1 VTTTD
6 GPTKRPGPPERVID
20 ALRCPVCG
28 QELTHLGGSL
38 RCVTGHTFDIA
49 RQGYV
54 NLLAGTA
61 TAKAGTADTPAMVAD
76 RLAFL
81 GAGHYAPLADLVAE
95 RVATLGAPDGLV
107 ADAGA
112 GTGYYLGAVLDR
124 LPGAVGLALDISAA
138 ALRRAAR
145 GHQRVGAAVWDVW
158 RPWPVRDGAAAVLLN
173 VFAPRN
179 GPQFQRVLR
188 PDGLLVVVTPGADHL
203 GELGRAAGLL
213 GVDPRKAERL
223 ADTLAGFDQVGTT
236 ELRYGMT
243 LGADDVRRVVGMG
256 PAGHHDRPDNARFDR
271 PRQVTA
277 SFSVSS
283 YRPSRR

>member
-1 VTTTD
+1 
-6 GPTKRPGPPERVID
+6 
-20 ALRCPVCG
+20 
-28 QELTHLGGSL
+28 
-38 RCVTGHTFDIA
+38 
-49 RQGYV
+49 
-54 NLLAGTA
+54 
-61 TAKAGTADTPAMVAD
+61 
-76 RLAFL
+76 
-81 GAGHYAPLADLVAE
+81 
-95 RVATLGAPDGLV
+95 
-107 ADAGA
+107 
-112 GTGYYLGAVLDR
+112 VLDR